1 MAERRNPLLDVAR
14 QRQLDAQDGPTLL
27 SKMKA
32 MRAADAEEKE
42 AQRAM
47 NAVAI
52 QQSKVLNPRV
62 QGVINAMKTARSKA
76 APPPNNAQT
85 RRNNAEKKGFR
96 KALRNIGVDAPE
108 GLTAKELAA
117 LLLREGTEYKELE
130 KALRDL
136 GGNVP
141 KGLTKQQLRDRLE
154 SAVVDRLSAAKPQ
167 PPPPSEPHPFL
178 ANERSRSAVA
188 AGPASKTA
196 TAASPTSKAA
206 ATATVSAE
214 TAAKAPDNYLCLSR
228 ASANITRNGA
238 RHLCDKNFT
247 RRIID
252 ERATITEII
261 PSKKIGEGGFGS
273 VQSAEIYLKTEAGE
287 TITCIGAFK
296 TATKKQSA
304 LSKDTLNE
312 IACYARLQR
321 KPCIAKGI
329 FIKLMASQEK
339 TVMEH
344 YLKNMFDISTMVIV
358 PQLNPLKIN
367 LELFAKAAAYQML
380 TGIKGMH
387 EERIIHRD
395 IKPENTLL
403 AYDGAI
409 LMADFGLSIHVPVG
423 YKYNRGHTFGGTPL
437 YFSPEMADL
446 KGNFGSKTDIW
457 SIGATIFMFLVGQDL
472 LLGDPKG
479 PAAFNNVTQ
488 RLGLLNT
495 MPFRYSADCQNF
507 MRGMLAVDQGRR
519 YSAAEALQDR
529 WFDGM
534 DLESARST
542 IERLLGDRCV
552 RIQKSTVNA
561 TRKRGNAGTVANRN
575 VANYLRI
582 EGLDDVEWGGAASSA
597 AEYVS
602 TIHQM
607 FAAGIR
613 FDTLLHAIELFDRLC
628 AITGQVKARYRD
640 ACILT
645 AVMLN
650 DRESASDRA
659 NAAVED
665 EQRRLVE
672 YLRGDIYVRK
682 SGFVAT
688 YCKAAHDA
696 GGIGVEAH
704 VGLIGRLLGIQFGPP
719 YPAVLQ
725 ASVRVFTDMLRQ
737 GGV

>member
-1 MAERRNPLLDVAR
+1 MAGRNPLMDIVR
-14 QRQLDAQDGPTLL
+14 QKQLAAQDGPAVL

-32 MRAADAEEKE
+32 LRAAADEEQE

-47 NAVAI
+47 NALAI

-62 QGVINAMKTARSKA
+62 QGVLNAMKAARSKA
-76 APPPNNAQT
+76 APPVNNGQT
-85 RRNNAEKKGFR
+85 RKNTANRNNAEKKGFR
-96 KALRNIGVDAPE
+96 KALRNIGVEAPD

-117 LLLREGTEYKELE
+117 LLLREGTEYKQLDS
-130 KALRDL
+130 ALRDL
-136 GGNVP
+136 GFSVP

-154 SAVVDRLSAAKPQ
+154 SAVVDRLSAVKSQQ
-167 PPPPSEPHPFL
+167 PPPPPEPHPFL
-178 ANERSRSAVA
+178 ANERSRSAAA
-188 AGPASKTA
+188 AGP
-196 TAASPTSKAA
+196 TSKAAVAA

-247 RRIID
+247 KRIIE

-304 LSKDTLNE
+304 LSNDTLNE

-321 KPCIAKGI
+321 KPCIAKGM

-344 YLKNMFDISTMVIV
+344 YLKNMFDISTMIIV
-358 PQLNPLKIN
+358 PKLNPLRIN
-367 LELFAKAAAYQML
+367 LELFAKATAYQML
-380 TGIKGMH
+380 TGLKGMH
-387 EERIIHRD
+387 EEHIIHRD

-423 YKYNRGHTFGGTPL
+423 YKYNREHSYAGTPL
-437 YFSPEMADL
+437 YYSPEMADL

-457 SIGATIFMFLVGQDL
+457 SVGATIFMFLVGEDL
-472 LLGDPKG
+472 LLKEPND
-479 PAAFNNVTQ
+479 AASFNRVSQ
-488 RLGLLNT
+488 RLSLLNT
-495 MPFRYSADCQNF
+495 RPFRYSAECQNF
-507 MRGMLAVDQGRR
+507 MRGMLAIDPARR
-519 YSAAEALQDR
+519 YSAAQALQDH

-552 RIQKSTVNA
+552 RIQKTTVNA

-582 EGLDDVEWGGAASSA
+582 EDLDDVEWTGPAAETP
-597 AEYVS
+597 EYVS
-602 TIHQM
+602 AVHKM
-607 FAAGIR
+607 FGAGIR
-613 FDTLLHAIELFDRLC
+613 FETLLHAIELFDRLC
-628 AITGQVKARYRD
+628 AITGEVKAHYSG

-645 AVMLN
+645 AIMLN
-650 DRESASDRA
+650 DRERAGSKADRA
-659 NAAVED
+659 LED
-665 EQRRLVE
+665 QQRRLVE
-672 YLRGDIYVRK
+672 YLRGDIYACKR
-682 SGFVAT
+682 GFVTA
-688 YCKAAHDA
+688 YCKAAYDA
-696 GGIGVEAH
+696 GIIGVDAH

-725 ASVRVFTDMLRQ
+725 GSVRPFTDMLRQ

>member
-1 MAERRNPLLDVAR
+1 
-14 QRQLDAQDGPTLL
+14 
-27 SKMKA
+27 MKA
-32 MRAADAEEKE
+32 MRAADAEERE

-47 NAVAI
+47 NAVAM
-52 QQSKVLNPRV
+52 QQSKALNPRV
-62 QGVINAMKTARSKA
+62 QGVINAMKAARSKA
-76 APPPNNAQT
+76 APPVNNAQT
-85 RRNNAEKKGFR
+85 RKAANRNNAEKKLYR
-96 KALRNIGVDAPE
+96 SQLRGIGVNAPE
-108 GLTAKELAA
+108 GMTAKELAA
-117 LLLREGTEYKELE
+117 LLLQEAGEYKELE
-130 KALRDL
+130 KALRGL
-136 GGNVP
+136 GLNVP

-154 SAVVDRLSAAKPQ
+154 GAVVERLSAAKSPQ

-178 ANERSRSAVA
+178 ANERSKAAVA
-188 AGPASKTA
+188 AGPASKTVT
-196 TAASPTSKAA
+196 TA
-206 ATATVSAE
+206 V
-214 TAAKAPDNYLCLSR
+214 AAKAPDNYLCFSKE
-228 ASANITRNGA
+228 AADVTRNGK

-247 RRIID
+247 KRIID
-252 ERATITEII
+252 ESATISEII

-273 VQSAEIYLKTEAGE
+273 VQSAEIYLKTAAGE

-321 KPCIAKGI
+321 KPCIAKGM

-344 YLKNMFDISTMVIV
+344 YLKNMFDIASKVIF
-358 PQLNPLKIN
+358 PQTNPLKIN
-367 LELFAKAAAYQML
+367 LESFAKAAAYQML

-395 IKPENTLL
+395 IKPENVLL

-423 YKYNRGHTFGGTPL
+423 YEYHRDHTYGGTPL

-457 SIGATIFMFLVGQDL
+457 SIGATIFMFLVGEDL
-472 LLGDPKG
+472 IRGETSGKG
-479 PAAFNNVTQ
+479 AAFFSSGLQ

-495 MPFRYSADCQNF
+495 RPFRYSAECQNF
-507 MRGMLAVDQGRR
+507 MRGMLQVDPNRR
-519 YSAAEALQDR
+519 YSAAQALQDP
-529 WFDGM
+529 WFGGM

-552 RIQKSTVNA
+552 RYEKSTVNA

-575 VANYLRI
+575 TANYLRI
-582 EGLDDVEWGGAASSA
+582 EGMDEAEWSGPASDAAD
-597 AEYVS
+597 YIS

-613 FDTLLHAIELFDRLC
+613 FETLLHAIELFDRLC

-672 YLRGDIYVRK
+672 YLRGDIYILK
-682 SGFVAT
+682 HGFVAT
-688 YCKAAHDA
+688 YCGKAKED
-696 GGIGVEAH
+696 GIVGVESH
-704 VGLIGRLLGIQFGPP
+704 IGLIGRMLEIQFGPP

-725 ASVRVFTDMLRQ
+725 RSVPPFTEMMRR
-737 GGV
+737 G